1 MKKPRFADTYL
12 RQATHPMTTMAVAPP
27 AGREEG
33 GRKHGQDR
41 NGRAL
46 DAMNLFLADVRDGLG
61 PYLAIYLVAVRGPTH
76 GWNEA
81 TAGLVMTIAGIAGL
95 LATTPAG
102 ALIDRVHAKRTVLV
116 VAAVLVTLAS
126 VSLPFVAGFAA
137 VTATQSLAA
146 VAAAVFAPG
155 IAAVSLGIVGPHAFT
170 RRVGRNEA
178 FNHAGNAVAAALAG
192 LLAWK
197 FGPVVVFWLMGGLAA
212 LSIAAILRLDG
223 RAIDHAAARGCGNGD
238 EQEYTGPPQSLRQLL
253 IGTPALGI
261 FAIAC
266 FLFHLSNAAMLPS
279 VGQLLAREV
288 GSGQATSLVAA
299 CIVGAQLV
307 MVPVAILMGK
317 FADRWGHRPV
327 LLVGLAVLTLRGVL
341 YTVSNAPSWLLFV
354 QLLDG
359 VGAGIFGALL
369 PVVVAA
375 ITRGTGRFN
384 VAQGAVATVQ
394 GLGGA
399 LSTALAGA
407 VIVWGGYSAA
417 FLTLAVVAA
426 GGFALVM
433 LKMPET
439 SES

>member
-1 MKKPRFADTYL
+1 
-12 RQATHPMTTMAVAPP
+12 MTTMAVAHPS
-27 AGREEG
+27 GREGG
-33 GRKHGQDR
+33 GRKDGQDR

-102 ALIDRVHAKRTVLV
+102 ALIDRVHAKRAVLV
-116 VAAVLVTLAS
+116 TAAVLVTLAS
-126 VSLPFVAGFAA
+126 VSLPFVGGFAA

-155 IAAVSLGIVGPHAFT
+155 IAAVSLGIVGPRAFT

-223 RAIDHAAARGCGNGD
+223 GAIDHAAARGCGDG
-238 EQEYTGPPQSLRQLL
+238 EVQEDTGPPQSLRQLL

-261 FAIAC
+261 FAITC

-327 LLVGLAVLTLRGVL
+327 LLVGLAVLALRGVL
-341 YTVSNAPSWLLFV
+341 YTLSNAPGWLLFV

-369 PVVVAA
+369 PVIVAA

-399 LSTALAGA
+399 FSTTLAGA

-417 FLTLAVVAA
+417 FLTLAVIAA
-426 GGFALVM
+426 GGLALVA

-439 SES
+439 SEGLGPQPVR